1 MTDAAHPLAPLF
13 EAQSVAVIGAS
24 ADPTKIGGRPLAM
37 LQASGYAGRVI
48 PVNPRGG
55 EIQGQ
60 AAAASIAAVDGPV
73 DLAICAVPSAAVAD
87 TLGQCADKGVRGVVI
102 FSSGFAEIGD
112 EGSRQQQAM
121 SALAADSGMRLMG
134 PNCMGFANFRDGLIA
149 SFHPGFA
156 TPMARDGRI
165 GLVSQSGAFGGLCT
179 VMAQQRGVAMSHV
192 LTTGNESDVQAADCL
207 SYLAQDPGTDVIL
220 CYLEGCRDGP
230 RLLEA
235 LALARDNR
243 KPVVAVKLGR
253 TDAGARAAASHTAA
267 LAGSDAV
274 YDALFRQFG
283 VHRAHSIE
291 EFFDIG
297 CAIAVGGL
305 PPGDSVGIVTVSG
318 GVGVLMADAAAGGGL
333 DVTPLPDR
341 TQAEMKEMVPFAG
354 VNNPLD
360 VTGQVVNDPELFG
373 RAMRLVMEQA
383 DYAAIAAFQGSQ
395 LGAEDAI
402 ERLVPPWQALK
413 AAWPEKLIT
422 VSGMMPPEV
431 QQAFQDIRIPA
442 FVEPTH
448 AIRAIAA
455 GAGFAAAFARPAPWQ
470 RTVPAG
476 AGLPAGPV
484 DEIAALALLRDAGVP
499 AVDARLARD
508 RDEAVALA
516 AEMAGPV
523 VLKVVSPDILHKTE
537 VGGVRLNLAGADAV
551 AAAYDAIVAGA
562 AAAAPGADLRGCLV
576 APMVGD
582 GIETIISVVRDP
594 VFGPVVMFGLGG
606 VFVEALEDVTF
617 RVAPFD
623 EAEAARMLDEV
634 RGARLLGGV
643 RGQPAADRGA
653 LARALAAL
661 SRLAAAHGDRLRS
674 IEANPFL
681 VRADGEGALALDAV
695 VELDDTVEGGTA

>member
-1 MTDAAHPLAPLF
+1 MTSHPLAPLF

-24 ADPTKIGGRPLAM
+24 AEPTKIGGRPLAM
-37 LQASGYAGRVI
+37 LQANGFAGVVH

-55 EIQGQ
+55 EIQGL
-60 AAAASIAAVDGPV
+60 AAATSIAKVEGPV

-87 TLGQCADKGVRGVVI
+87 TLRQCADKGVRGVVI

-112 EGSRQQQAM
+112 EGERQQAAM

-134 PNCMGFANFRDGLIA
+134 PNCMGFANFRRGLIA

-156 TPMARDGRI
+156 TPMGRDGRI
-165 GLVSQSGAFGGLCT
+165 GLVSQSGAFGGLCA
-179 VMAQQRGVAMSHV
+179 VMAMQRGVPMSHV

-207 SYLAQDPGTDVIL
+207 GYLAQDPDTDVIL

-235 LALARDNR
+235 LALARENR

-253 TDAGARAAASHTAA
+253 TEAGARAAASHTAA

-305 PPGDSVGIVTVSG
+305 PADDKVGIVTVSG
-318 GVGVLMADAAAGGGL
+318 GVGVLMADAAAGLGL
-333 DVTPLPDR
+333 DVAPLPDAAQR
-341 TQAEMKEMVPFAG
+341 QMKEMVPFAG

-395 LGAEDAI
+395 FAAEGAMEKYF
-402 ERLVPPWQALK
+402 PPWQALK
-413 AAWPEKLIT
+413 AAWPERLFA
-422 VSGMMPPEV
+422 VAGMLTPQV
-431 QQAFQDIRIPA
+431 QQAFQAIGIPA
-442 FVEPTH
+442 VVEPTH

-455 GAGFAAAFARPAPWQ
+455 GAGFTAAFARPEPWQ
-470 RTVPAG
+470 RAAQVDVA
-476 AGLPAGPV
+476 LPTGPV
-484 DEIAALALLRDAGVP
+484 DELAALALLRAAGVP
-499 AVDARLARD
+499 AVEAGLARD
-508 RDEAVALA
+508 RDQAVAMA
-516 AEMAGPV
+516 AALDGPV

-537 VGGVRLNLAGADAV
+537 VGGVRLNLKGADAV
-551 AAAYDAIVAGA
+551 AAAFDAIIA
-562 AAAAPGADLRGCLV
+562 AAGVAAPEAEIHGCLV
-576 APMVGD
+576 APMAGEGV
-582 GIETIISVVRDP
+582 ETIIGVVRDP

-606 VFVEALEDVTF
+606 VFVEALQDVTF
-617 RVAPFD
+617 RVAPFG

-634 RGARLLGGV
+634 RGARLLDGV
-643 RGQPAADRGA
+643 RGRPPADRAA
-653 LARALAAL
+653 LASALAAL
-661 SRLAAAHGDRLRS
+661 SRLAAAHAGRIRS

-681 VRADGEGALALDAV
+681 VRAEGAGALALDAV
-695 VELDDTVEGGTA
+695 VELDPDGEGDGT